1 MENTTADRYMDV
13 FPVKMAPVKSDANN
27 RGDVLWFSPMHGW
40 YKGGFNLAHWPGTT
54 HWARIP
60 DEPKV
65 PSPVDVAADRD
76 AAFERWMDQFPTQ
89 MDPTATALMKCGF
102 VGGYTYRGQP

>member
-1 MENTTADRYMDV
+1 MTNPASDLPTGVY
-13 FPVKMAPVKSDANN
+13 PVSAPPYKHDANSK
-27 RGDVLWFSPMHGW
+27 GDVLWFSPLHGW
-40 YKGGFNLAHWPGTT
+40 YKGGFSLKHWPNTT

-65 PSPVDVAADRD
+65 PSPADVVADCD